1 MLECEALTLFSG
13 RVKVK
18 KTIASAEKPAYRYQV
33 PYPMP
38 WIR

>member
-1 MLECEALTLFSG
+1 MLESEVLTLVSG
-13 RVKVK
+13 KVKVK

-38 WIR
+38 